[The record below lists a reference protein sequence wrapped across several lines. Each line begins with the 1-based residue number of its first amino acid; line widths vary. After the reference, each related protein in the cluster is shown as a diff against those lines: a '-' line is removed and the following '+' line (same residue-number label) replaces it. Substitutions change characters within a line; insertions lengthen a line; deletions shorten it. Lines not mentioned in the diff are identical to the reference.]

1 MSQDSEKKES
11 SDLNTQDEQVKRE
24 DNDKPKQQTAESS
37 AGIPKPAQS
46 ADVNIETSSGTS
58 GFDEGS
64 TRGSISSSSQRRS
77 SSDQTPTEVL
87 NRPKG
92 ESLLSLIID

>member
-1 MSQDSEKKES
+1 MGQDSEKKES
-11 SDLNTQDEQVKRE
+11 SDINSQDGQVKRE
-24 DNDKPKQQTAESS
+24 DNDQPKQQTAESS
-37 AGIPKPAQS
+37 AGIPKSVQS
-46 ADVNIETSSGTS
+46 ADFNIETTSGTS

-77 SSDQTPTEVL
+77 SSDQVPTEVL

-92 ESLLSLIID
+92 DFLNI